1 MGRYRTLRVAREM
14 VSERTQTGLSRSRNN
29 NVIFTV
35 QTRLG
40 CGQNEM
46 ERDKNQN
53 FPTVILSFLMGE
65 RDRTVNV
72 P

>member
-1 MGRYRTLRVAREM
+1 MGKGMMLVYVDR
-14 VSERTQTGLSRSRNN
+14 
-29 NVIFTV
+29 
-35 QTRLG
+35 RLG
-40 CGQNEM
+40 CGQKEM